1 MKEEIF
7 KMDNEFDFS
16 GYATRNDLVCND
28 GRIIR
33 RNAFKHC
40 DGEQVPLVYSHD
52 HKDVKS
58 VIGHAILEN
67 REDGVYAYGSEEMT
81 TLAPGEG
88 TTALTEQMTMKSITN
103 AEYAGIDDIN
113 ITITRAKKTEE

>member
-1 MKEEIF
+1 
-7 KMDNEFDFS
+7 MDNEFDFS

-40 DGEQVPLVYSHD
+40 DGEQVPLIYSHD

-58 VIGHAILEN
+58 VKVVVVK
-67 REDGVYAYGSEEMT
+67 DGV
-81 TLAPGEG
+81 
-88 TTALTEQMTMKSITN
+88 
-103 AEYAGIDDIN
+103 EYSSKFEI
-113 ITITRAKKTEE
+113 